1 MNVSAVN
8 DPLELLTNKGTRE
21 SSFLSPIWNPFA
33 CTLAGFGLAIFVNWG
48 FRRPVLS
55 GIQKHI
61 AFAAIG
67 GGAGYYFD
75 QKRNEYLA
83 KRDAVLRHY
92 IELHP
97 EDFPVKDRKKYGDV
111 LESWVPVR

>member
-1 MNVSAVN
+1 MNSSPVN
-8 DPLELLTNKGTRE
+8 DPLELLTNKGNRQPT
-21 SSFLSPIWNPFA
+21 FLAPIWNPIA
-33 CTLAGFGLAIFVNWG
+33 GAVAGFGVALFVNWG
-48 FRRPVLS
+48 FRKPVFS

-61 AFAAIG
+61 AFTLL
-67 GGAGYYFD
+67 GGALGSYFD
-75 QKRNEYLA
+75 NKRDQYVA

-97 EDFPVKDRKKYGDV
+97 DDFPKTNRKKYGEV

>member
-1 MNVSAVN
+1 MSAVN
-8 DPLELLTNKGTRE
+8 DPLELLTNKGNRE
-21 SSFLSPIWNPFA
+21 PTFLAPLWNPVA
-33 CTLAGFGLAIFVNWG
+33 CGLAGVGAAIFINWG
-48 FRRPVLS
+48 FRKPVMA

-61 AFAAIG
+61 AFGAIG
-67 GGAGYYFD
+67 FGTGMYFD
-75 QKRNEYLA
+75 GKRSEYLA

-97 EDFPVKDRKKYGDV
+97 DDFPVTDRKKYADV

>member
-1 MNVSAVN
+1 MSAVN
-8 DPLELLTNKGTRE
+8 DPLELLTNKGNRQ
-21 SSFLSPIWNPFA
+21 SSFLSPIWNPLA
-33 CTLAGFGLAIFVNWG
+33 CGLAGVGVAIFVNWG
-48 FRRPVLS
+48 FRRPVFS

-61 AFAAIG
+61 AFG
-67 GGAGYYFD
+67 VLGVGAGSYFD
-75 QKRNEYLA
+75 QKRNDYLA

-97 EDFPVKDRKKYGDV
+97 DDFPVKDRKKYGDV

>member
-1 MNVSAVN
+1 MSSVKVN
-8 DPLELLTNKGTRE
+8 DPLELLANKGNRE
-21 SSFLSPIWNPFA
+21 PPFLTAIWNPLIG
-33 CTLAGFGLAIFVNWG
+33 TVAGFGVVMFANWG
-48 FRRPVLS
+48 FRKPVFA

-61 AFAAIG
+61 AFALIG
-67 GGAGYYFD
+67 GAAGTFFD
-75 QKRNEYLA
+75 GKRNEYAA

-97 EDFPVKDRKKYGDV
+97 DDFPKTDRKKYSDV

>member
-1 MNVSAVN
+1 MSAVN
-8 DPLELLTNKGTRE
+8 DPLELLTNKGNRTPT
-21 SSFLSPIWNPFA
+21 FLGPIWNPMA
-33 CTLAGFGLAIFVNWG
+33 CTLAGVGVACFVNWG
-48 FRRPVLS
+48 FRRPVFS

-67 GGAGYYFD
+67 FGAGTYFD
-75 QKRNEYLA
+75 QKRSEYLA

-97 EDFPVKDRKKYGDV
+97 EDFPVTDRKKYGDV

>member
-1 MNVSAVN
+1 MSSSKVY
-8 DPLELLTNKGTRE
+8 DPLELLTNKGIRE
-21 SSFLSPIWNPFA
+21 PTFLAPIWNPLA
-33 CTLAGFGLAIFVNWG
+33 ASAAGFGAAMFLNWG
-48 FRRPVLS
+48 FRKPVFA

-61 AFAAIG
+61 AFTLIG
-67 GGAGYYFD
+67 GALGVYFD
-75 QKRNEYLA
+75 NKRNEYVA

-97 EDFPVKDRKKYGDV
+97 DDFPKTDRKKYGEV

>member
-1 MNVSAVN
+1 MENPAVN
-8 DPLELLTNKGTRE
+8 DPLQLLTNKGTRE
-21 SSFLSPIWNPFA
+21 PTFLSPIWNPI
-33 CTLAGFGLAIFVNWG
+33 AGTIAGIGAAIFLNWG
-48 FRRPVLS
+48 LRKPVFS

-61 AFAAIG
+61 AFAGIG
-67 GGAGYYFD
+67 FGAGVFID

-92 IELHP
+92 VELHP
-97 EDFPVKDRKKYGDV
+97 DDFPVKDRKKYGEV